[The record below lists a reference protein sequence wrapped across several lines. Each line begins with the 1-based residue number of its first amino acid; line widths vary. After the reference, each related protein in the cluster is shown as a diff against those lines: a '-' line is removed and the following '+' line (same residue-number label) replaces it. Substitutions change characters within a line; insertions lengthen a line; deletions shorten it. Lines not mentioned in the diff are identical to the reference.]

1 MLHPLVVKLIA
12 CFQHRSYSCFL
23 YAGSTLVGVFGQ
35 AIAARANEA
44 HHASIREM
52 LAAFTE
58 RVCTDGGVLAT
69 AEHFVNLPD
78 VVGEPADSS
87 HPSTCPRRSHL

>member
-1 MLHPLVVKLIA
+1 
-12 CFQHRSYSCFL
+12 
-23 YAGSTLVGVFGQ
+23 
-35 AIAARANEA
+35 
-44 HHASIREM
+44 M

-87 HPSTCPRRSHL
+87 HPFTCPRRSHL